1 MSLLNNI
8 KTDSSVSTEEK
19 DVLGG
24 RSLLPTNIY
33 TGKLDA
39 VWLSEAA
46 SGAIAVNISANI
58 DGKNI
63 RQTAYITNKDK
74 QDFYVD
80 KKTQEKKAMPSVLMF
95 NALVKLITGKNSY
108 TTLTTEKRTLSIWDA
123 NQKKEVPTAVD
134 CFVELHGAEVA
145 MAVEHQLVDKTEK
158 GNGGKYFPTGETREQ
173 NEITKFFDAAT
184 MKTVTEL
191 LGGSD
196 ASFAS
201 KWLEKNKDKVIDK
214 ESAESKKLRE
224 TGKGAKSGLP
234 SSSGSGSSPAT
245 DEDLFGD

>member
-1 MSLLNNI
+1 MSLLNSI
-8 KTDSSVSTEEK
+8 QSDSSVKTEDK

-33 TGKLDA
+33 VGKLDA
-39 VWLSEAA
+39 VWLSASA

-63 RQTAYITNKDK
+63 RQTSYITNAKK
-74 QDFYVD
+74 EDFYID
-80 KKTQEKKAMPSVLMF
+80 KKTSEKKAMPSVMMF
-95 NALVKLITGKNSY
+95 NALVKLVTGKNSY
-108 TTLTTEKRTLSIWDA
+108 RELTTEKRTLSIWNPD
-123 NQKKEVPTAVD
+123 QKKEVATAVD
-134 CFVELHGAEVA
+134 CFVELHGAEVGI
-145 MAVEHQLVDKTEK
+145 AVEHQIVDKSEK

-191 LGGSD
+191 LGNAD
-196 ASFAS
+196 ASFAG

-214 ESAESKKLRE
+214 ESAESKKIRE
-224 TGKGAKSGLP
+224 TGKGAKAGLP
-234 SSSGSGSSPAT
+234 ASSGAGGSPAT